1 MIGRTIG
8 HYQLI
13 AELGRGGMG
22 VVYLARDANLRR
34 EVALK
39 FLPETLAQDRRALER
54 LRREGVAASALN
66 HPHICT
72 IHEIGEDAGLHFIAM
87 EHIDGK
93 PLGELIPPDG
103 MPVDTLIR
111 YAVQISGGL
120 GHAHERGVIH
130 RDLKASNIAV
140 TREGHAKIL
149 DFGLAVHPA
158 ADKDEATRSLD
169 APVGR
174 SGISGTL
181 PYLAPEVLAGQ
192 EADARSD
199 LWAFGVLLYQ
209 MAAGRLPFQGRTSF
223 ETSSAIL
230 RESPAPLPP
239 RVPAGLRSII
249 QRCLIKEPA
258 ERYQSARELRAALE
272 AVSLD
277 TTGVPTSRLPSP
289 TKPEGRT
296 RRIAFG
302 VGGVLVLAAI
312 LAVATRPYWS
322 SPLPAERGEF
332 RTLAVLPIRSIGQDA
347 DSDYLGMGF
356 TDTIITKVSQISD
369 LTVRPSSAVRKYA
382 TAEIGALEAAR
393 ELHVDA
399 VLDGT
404 LQRVDDRIR
413 INVNLLRV
421 RDGASL
427 WSASLNEN
435 FTDVFAI
442 QDQIA
447 QRVTEGLRG
456 TVSSAENSKLAK
468 RYTSNLQA
476 YEFFLRGEQAFD
488 KRSLSGS
495 KPLLETAIQM
505 YQRAIE
511 LDPNY
516 ALAHAQLAYAFT
528 WMALFDDPDEP
539 AWRTR
544 AEEALQRAEAIDPS
558 LAETHLVR
566 HELHW
571 SFYGG
576 FNIGAAIHELQRAQ
590 EINPSQ
596 GHHQLGVLYAHLG
609 LENAAA
615 RELNRSIEQD
625 PASAARQSWY
635 VEAFDLVGK
644 PEEAIAAWTKLENTQ
659 GASSFMRKSFM
670 WTQQYDEAEAVIRM
684 DLARAPDSPMA
695 RSNMA
700 LLTAV
705 RGNFAKAEAEL
716 PELIRRSQRSRAFHH
731 MAYNA
736 ASIYALQGKG
746 EEAVEWLRKTVETG
760 MPNYTLFS
768 RDSHLDRIRKH
779 PAFVAFMNDLKPR
792 WEAYQREFE
801 P

>member
-39 FLPETLAQDRRALER
+39 FLPEAFAQDRRALER
-54 LRREGVAASALN
+54 LRREGIAASALN

-87 EHIDGK
+87 EHVDGK
-93 PLGELIPPDG
+93 PLAELIPPDG
-103 MPVDTLIR
+103 MPVDTLVR

-120 GHAHERGVIH
+120 AHAHERGVVH

-140 TREGHAKIL
+140 TREGQTKIL

-158 ADKDEATRSLD
+158 ADKEEATRSLD

-181 PYLAPEVLAGQ
+181 LYLAPEVLAGQ

-199 LWAFGVLLYQ
+199 LWALGVLLYQ
-209 MAAGRLPFQGRTSF
+209 MAAGRVPFQGRTSF

-230 RESPAPLPP
+230 RESPPLLPA
-239 RVPAGLRSII
+239 RVPAGLRAII

-258 ERYQSARELRAALE
+258 ERYQSAREVRAALE

-277 TTGVPTSRLPSP
+277 TGDIQASRLPKP
-289 TKPEGRT
+289 TKSGGRT
-296 RRIAFG
+296 RRIAIG
-302 VGGVLVLAAI
+302 VGGALALAAI
-312 LAVATRPYWS
+312 LAVVTRPYWS
-322 SPLPAERGEF
+322 SPPPAAKGEF
-332 RTLAVLPIRSIGQDA
+332 RTLAVLPIRSLAQHA
-347 DSDYLGMGF
+347 DSDYLSMGF

-382 TAEIGALEAAR
+382 AAEMGALEAAR
-393 ELHVDA
+393 ELQVDA

-404 LQRVDDRIR
+404 MQRVGDRIR
-413 INVNLLRV
+413 INVNLLRA

-435 FTDVFAI
+435 FTDVFAM

-447 QRVTEGLRG
+447 ERVTEGLRG
-456 TVSSAENSKLAK
+456 SVSSAERSKLTK
-468 RYTSNLQA
+468 RYTSNPQA

-495 KPLLETAIQM
+495 KAVLETAIQT

-511 LDPNY
+511 LDPSY

-544 AEEALQRAEAIDPS
+544 AEEALQRAEVLDPS

-566 HELHW
+566 HELYW

-576 FNIGAAIHELQRAQ
+576 FNIGAAIRELQRAQ

-596 GHHQLGVLYAHLG
+596 GHHQLGILYAHLG

-615 RELNRSIEQD
+615 RELGRSLEQD
-625 PASAARQSWY
+625 PNSAARQAWY
-635 VEAFDLVGK
+635 VEAFDLVSK
-644 PEEAIAAWTKLENTQ
+644 PQEAIAAWGKLENAQ
-659 GASSFMRKSFM
+659 GAGSFMRKSFL
-670 WTQQYDEAEAVIRM
+670 WAQQFEQAEAVIRN
-684 DLARAPDSPMA
+684 DLARAPDNPMA
-695 RSNMA
+695 RSNLA

-705 RGNFAKAEAEL
+705 RGNFAQAEAEL
-716 PELIRRSQRSRAFHH
+716 PELIRRAQRSRAFHH
-731 MAYNA
+731 VVYNA

-746 EEAVEWLRKTVETG
+746 EQAVEWLRKTVETG

-768 RDSHLDRIRKH
+768 RDPHLDRIRKH
-779 PAFVAFMNDLKPR
+779 PAFVAFMDDLKPR
-792 WEAYQREFE
+792 WEAYKREFE
-801 P
+801 R

>member
-22 VVYLARDANLRR
+22 VVYLARDTNLRR

-39 FLPETLAQDRRALER
+39 FLPETLAQDPRALER
-54 LRREGVAASALN
+54 LRREGIAASALN

-72 IHEIGEDAGLHFIAM
+72 IHEIGEEAGHHFIAM
-87 EHIDGK
+87 EHVDGR
-93 PLGELIPPDG
+93 PLSELIPPDG
-103 MPVDTLIR
+103 MPVDTLVR
-111 YAVQISGGL
+111 YALQISGGL
-120 GHAHERGVIH
+120 AHAHDRGVVH

-158 ADKDEATRSLD
+158 SQTEEATRSLD

-181 PYLAPEVLAGQ
+181 PYLAPEILAGQ

-199 LWAFGVLLYQ
+199 LWAWGVLLHQ
-209 MAAGRLPFQGRTSF
+209 MAAGQLPFQGRTSF

-230 RESPAPLPP
+230 RESPRPLPS
-239 RVPAGLRSII
+239 RVPASLRAII

-258 ERYQSARELRAALE
+258 ERYQSAREVRAALE
-272 AVSLD
+272 AVSMD
-277 TTGVPTSRLPSP
+277 TGSVQTSRESRQVLAKS
-289 TKPEGRT
+289 
-296 RRIAFG
+296 RIPRVVMVAA
-302 VGGVLVLAAI
+302 GVLLLAAI
-312 LAVATRPYWS
+312 SAVLTRPYWS
-322 SPLPAERGEF
+322 GSPPEQGEF

-393 ELHVDA
+393 QLQVDA

-404 LQRVDDRIR
+404 LQRVGDRIR
-413 INVNLLRV
+413 VNVNLLRV
-421 RDGASL
+421 RDGTSL

-435 FTDVFAI
+435 FTDVFAM

-447 QRVTEGLRG
+447 EKVTEGLRG
-456 TVSSAENSKLAK
+456 SVTGSEHSRLAK
-468 RYTSNLQA
+468 RYTSSPQA
-476 YEFFLRGEQAFD
+476 YEFFLRGDQAFD

-495 KPLLETAIQM
+495 KQALDTAIQL

-544 AEEALQRAEAIDPS
+544 AEEALQRAEALDSS

-576 FNIGAAIHELQRAQ
+576 FNIGAAIRELRRAQ
-590 EINPSQ
+590 ELNPSQ

-615 RELNRSIEQD
+615 RELGRSLDQD
-625 PASAARQSWY
+625 PASASRQSWY

-644 PEEAIAAWTKLENTQ
+644 PEEAIAAWAKLENAQ

-670 WTQQYDEAEAVIRM
+670 WTGQYEKAEAVIRM
-684 DLARAPDSPMA
+684 DLARAPENPMA

-731 MAYNA
+731 VAYNA

-746 EEAVEWLRKTVETG
+746 EEAVEWLRKAVETG

>member
-1 MIGRTIG
+1 MIGRTIA

-39 FLPETLAQDRRALER
+39 FLPEALAQDHHALER
-54 LRREGVAASALN
+54 LRREGIAASALN

-93 PLGELIPPDG
+93 PLGELIPSDG
-103 MPVDTLIR
+103 MPVDTLVR

-120 GHAHERGVIH
+120 AHAHERGVVH

-140 TREGHAKIL
+140 TREGQAKIL

-158 ADKDEATRSLD
+158 ANKDEATRSLD

-192 EADARSD
+192 ESDARSD
-199 LWAFGVLLYQ
+199 LWALGVLLYQ
-209 MAAGRLPFQGRTSF
+209 MAAGRLPFHGRTSF

-230 RESPAPLPP
+230 RESPPPLPA
-239 RVPAGLRSII
+239 RVPAGLRAII

-258 ERYQSARELRAALE
+258 ERYQSAREVRAALE

-277 TTGVPTSRLPSP
+277 TGGIQTGRVYAPAL
-289 TKPEGRT
+289 PEGRT
-296 RRIAFG
+296 RRMPLV
-302 VGGVLVLAAI
+302 VGGMLALVVG
-312 LAVATRPYWS
+312 LAVVTRPYWS
-322 SPLPAERGEF
+322 GPPPKAQGEF
-332 RTLAVLPIRSIGQDA
+332 RTLAVLPIRSIGQEA
-347 DSDYLGMGF
+347 ESDYLGMGF

-382 TAEIGALEAAR
+382 KAEINALEAAR
-393 ELHVDA
+393 ELQVDA

-404 LQRVDDRIR
+404 MQRVGDRIR
-413 INVNLLRV
+413 INVNLLRA

-447 QRVTEGLRG
+447 ERVTEGLRG
-456 TVSSAENSKLAK
+456 SVSPAEHSKLAK
-468 RYTSNLQA
+468 RYTSSAQA

-495 KPLLETAIQM
+495 KALLETAVQM

-544 AEEALQRAEAIDPS
+544 AEEALQRAEALDSS

-576 FNIGAAIHELQRAQ
+576 FNIAAAIRELKRAQ

-615 RELNRSIEQD
+615 RELGRSLEQD
-625 PASAARQSWY
+625 PASASRQSWY

-644 PEEAIAAWTKLENTQ
+644 PEEAIAAWDKLENAQ
-659 GASSFMRKSFM
+659 GASSFLRKSFM
-670 WTQQYDEAEAVIRM
+670 WMQQYDKAEAVIRM

-695 RSNMA
+695 RSNLA
-700 LLTAV
+700 LLTAL
-705 RGNFAKAEAEL
+705 RGNFVKAEAEGS
-716 PELIRRSQRSRAFHH
+716 ELVRRAQRSRAFHH
-731 MAYNA
+731 IAYNA

-768 RDSHLDRIRKH
+768 RDAHLDRIRKD
-779 PAFVAFMNDLKPR
+779 PAFIAFMNDLRPR
-792 WEAYQREFE
+792 WESYKREFE

>member
-39 FLPETLAQDRRALER
+39 FLPEALAQDRRALER
-54 LRREGVAASALN
+54 LRREGIAASALN

-72 IHEIGEDAGLHFIAM
+72 IHEIGEDAGLLFIAM
-87 EHIDGK
+87 EHVDGR
-93 PLGELIPPDG
+93 PLGELILPDG
-103 MPVDTLIR
+103 MPVDTLVR
-111 YAVQISGGL
+111 YGLQISGGL
-120 GHAHERGVIH
+120 AHAHERGVIH
-130 RDLKASNIAV
+130 RDLKTSNIAV
-140 TREGHAKIL
+140 THEGQAKIL

-158 ADKDEATRSLD
+158 IQSEEATRSLD

-192 EADARSD
+192 EADSRSD
-199 LWAFGVLLYQ
+199 LWALGVLLYQ
-209 MAAGRLPFQGRTSF
+209 MAAGRLPFHGRTSF

-230 RESPAPLPP
+230 RESPPPLPP
-239 RVPAGLRSII
+239 RIPAGLRAII

-258 ERYQSARELRAALE
+258 ERYQSAREVRAALE

-277 TTGVPTSRLPSP
+277 TSGIPARRESTQALARSR
-289 TKPEGRT
+289 RM
-296 RRIAFG
+296 RAAIVA
-302 VGGVLVLAAI
+302 GGVLVLAAI
-312 LAVATRPYWS
+312 LAVLTFPYWS
-322 SPLPAERGEF
+322 GPAPAQGEF

-382 TAEIGALEAAR
+382 TAELGALEAAR
-393 ELHVDA
+393 ELQVDA

-404 LQRVDDRIR
+404 LQRVGDRIR

-421 RDGASL
+421 RDGSSL

-447 QRVTEGLRG
+447 EQVTEGLRG
-456 TVSSAENSKLAK
+456 SVSSAEHSKLAK
-468 RYTSNLQA
+468 RYTSTPQA

-488 KRSLSGS
+488 KRSLGGS

-558 LAETHLVR
+558 LVETHLVR

-576 FNIGAAIHELQRAQ
+576 FNISAAIHELRRAQ
-590 EINPSQ
+590 EINPNQ
-596 GHHQLGVLYAHLG
+596 GHHQLGVLYAHMG

-615 RELNRSIEQD
+615 RELNRSLEQD

-635 VEAFDLVGK
+635 LEAFDLVGK
-644 PEEAIAAWTKLENTQ
+644 PEEAIAAWAKLENPQ
-659 GASSFMRKSFM
+659 GASSLMRKSFM
-670 WTQQYDEAEAVIRM
+670 WMQQYEQAEAVIRM

-695 RSNMA
+695 QSNMA
-700 LLTAV
+700 LLTAL

-716 PELIRRSQRSRAFHH
+716 PKLIRRSQRSRAFHH
-731 MAYNA
+731 LAYNV

-746 EEAVEWLRKTVETG
+746 KEAVEWLRKTVETG

-768 RDSHLDRIRKH
+768 RDPHLDPIRQQ

-792 WEAYQREFE
+792 WEAYKREFD